1 MTKLAVARPICLVK
15 LPTRN
20 VSRREVTMTAYLV
33 VELEI
38 TNAAAMKAYVSAVP
52 AMVAQYGGRY
62 LTRGGPTELI
72 RRRPQSRTSSS

>member
-1 MTKLAVARPICLVK
+1 
-15 LPTRN
+15 
-20 VSRREVTMTAYLV
+20 MTAYLV